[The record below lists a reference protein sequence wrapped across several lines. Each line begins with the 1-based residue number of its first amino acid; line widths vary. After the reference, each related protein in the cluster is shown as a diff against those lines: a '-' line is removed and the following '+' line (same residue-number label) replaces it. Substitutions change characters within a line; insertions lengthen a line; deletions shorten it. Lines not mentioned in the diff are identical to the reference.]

1 MARATFDG
9 PILSGDNRF
18 GPLRNVG
25 YTDLV
30 QATDIDFSV
39 TTLATAG
46 YSGGSSQFV
55 WSNNIPNINGTVYT
69 PSSTTFPSVA
79 NTPTADTSTNIYRGV
94 VMYIPAG
101 SQIVD
106 VIVDYVT
113 AMTITSSA
121 LTSTDV
127 YVSNNFVTSSPTYAS
142 ASIATTTVG
151 SAGRKTV
158 AYTGTQ
164 LNNMLA
170 TTTDILQPNG
180 NPNLS
185 QVVFTVAIVGT
196 GLSAL
201 SAGKFNFVLRY
212 VQPDNNIGTS
222 TTYPYGNLD

>member
-1 MARATFDG
+1 MGRSTFEG
-9 PILSGDNRF
+9 PVLSGDNRF

-39 TTLATAG
+39 TTVGSPAYA
-46 YSGGSSQFV
+46 GGSSQFV
-55 WSNNIPNINGTVYT
+55 FGNNIPNVNGVVYT
-69 PSSTTFPSVA
+69 PSATVYPPVA

-164 LNNMLA
+164 LNNLIA
-170 TTTDILQPNG
+170 TTTDITQSNG
-180 NPNLS
+180 SPNLS
-185 QVVFTVAIVGT
+185 QVVFTIAIVGT

-201 SAGKFNFVLRY
+201 SAGKFNFTLRY
-212 VQPDNNIGTS
+212 VQPDNNIGTT